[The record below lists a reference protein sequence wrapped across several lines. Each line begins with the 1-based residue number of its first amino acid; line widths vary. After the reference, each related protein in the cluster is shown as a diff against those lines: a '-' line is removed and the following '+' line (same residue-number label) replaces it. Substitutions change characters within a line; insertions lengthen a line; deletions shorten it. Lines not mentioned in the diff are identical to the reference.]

1 MHLNLKR
8 KIASVLAL
16 LLLIP
21 TLAACSKKD
30 GVVVASKDY
39 TENKI
44 LGEMLAQLIEN
55 KTDLNVERKLNM
67 GGTFVCFEAIKKGE
81 VDIYPEYTGTALTAY
96 LKLPVDSD
104 ADKVYQTVS
113 EEFEK
118 QFQITWL
125 DPFGYNNTYAL
136 AMPKDLAEEN
146 GIESIS
152 DLAVKSDQFV
162 FGAEHEFFNRE
173 DGYDGLVDTYGLKFK
188 EEAKMENSL
197 KYQAIGQ
204 GKMDVTDAYTT
215 DGQLKALN
223 LKVLKDDKN
232 FFPPYYAAP
241 IIRDDTLE
249 KYPELREVLNS
260 LSGKL
265 DEETMQDLNY
275 QVDNEKK
282 SIEEVATAFLKGQG
296 LI

>member
-1 MHLNLKR
+1 
-8 KIASVLAL
+8 VL
-16 LLLIP
+16 
-21 TLAACSKKD
+21 SKKD

-152 DLAVKSDQFV
+152 DLAAKSDQFV